1 LFWEFDIWLVL
12 PSDTIGPRPLLLFR
26 LEVPRYVEEAKNSTR
41 LEVEA
46 PTVQREGNIFQKYKI
61 IHWGSLTVGRT
72 GGRKPWEA
80 VKSSKKF
87 LKPQIFNLIN

>member
-1 LFWEFDIWLVL
+1 L

-26 LEVPRYVEEAKNSTR
+26 LEALRYVEEAKNSTR

-72 GGRKPWEA
+72 GGRKTWEA
-80 VKSSKKF
+80 VKSSK
-87 LKPQIFNLIN
+87 NS